1 MLIYI
6 GDIRLKKTWQCWT
19 DLRFCLR
26 SEMQTEEFFAN
37 SSCSKQFNHG
47 LDNQRI
53 AFSVVNILLGVSA
66 IVGNAVILIA
76 LHKETSLHKPSK
88 VLLRNLVASDLCVGF
103 VQLVFVA
110 YVISI
115 LQRQW
120 QICRLFYLVFVLSGT
135 ISIAVS
141 LWTITAISVDRLL
154 AMLLKV
160 RYRQVVTL
168 RKVYILAIASWVCN
182 GIGFGSLWY
191 FSHNTRKVLSVLT
204 IAVCLFTSAYSY
216 TRIFF
221 RLRHQHNQVSNL
233 REVETQTTRMDI
245 TRYRKTVSS
254 ALWLQLAM
262 LFCYLPYLLLAS
274 FAFRKNIPLSVLV
287 IPTNTTLTLTY
298 FNSTLNPILYCRR
311 IKEVR
316 RAVKNLLSCS
326 RQWNISFF
334 SYLDSTW
341 YYFQKRRLCGY
352 QSNLPE

>member
-1 MLIYI
+1 
-6 GDIRLKKTWQCWT
+6 
-19 DLRFCLR
+19 
-26 SEMQTEEFFAN
+26 MQTEEFFAN
-37 SSCSKQFNHG
+37 FSCSKQFNQG

-53 AFSVVNILLGVSA
+53 AFSVINLLLGIAA
-66 IVGNAVILIA
+66 IVENAVILIA

-120 QICRLFYLVFVLSGT
+120 QICRLFYFVFILSGT
-135 ISIAVS
+135 ISLAVS

-154 AMLLKV
+154 AVLLKV

-168 RKVYILAIASWVCN
+168 RKVYVVAIASWVCN
-182 GIGFGSLWY
+182 GIGFASLWY

-204 IAVCLFTSAYSY
+204 IAVCLFTSTYCY
-216 TRIFF
+216 TRIFI

-233 REVETQTTRMDI
+233 REIQNQQRRADV

-262 LFCYLPYLLLAS
+262 LLCYLPHLLLAS
-274 FAFRKNIPLSVLV
+274 FAFRKYNNSSVIVTPLG
-287 IPTNTTLTLTY
+287 TTITLMF
-298 FNSTLNPILYCRR
+298 FNSTLNPILYCWRM
-311 IKEVR
+311 KEVR
-316 RAVKNLLSCS
+316 RALKDILPCS
-326 RQWNISFF
+326 R
-334 SYLDSTW
+334 
-341 YYFQKRRLCGY
+341 
-352 QSNLPE
+352 E

>member
-76 LHKETSLHKPSK
+76 LHKETSFHKPSK
-88 VLLRNLVASDLCVGF
+88 VLLRNLVAGDLCVGF

-204 IAVCLFTSAYSY
+204 IAVCWFTSAYSY

-274 FAFRKNIPLSVLV
+274 FAFRKNIPLSGLV

-298 FNSTLNPILYCRR
+298 FNSTLNPILYCWR

-326 RQWNISFF
+326 RQWNFSFF

-341 YYFQKRRLCGY
+341 YYFQKRRLSGY
-352 QSNLPE
+352 QRR